1 MITALG
7 WLGTALVIASYAQ
20 PNVARLRRISLIA
33 SAVLIAFNA
42 VLGIWSN
49 VALEVALVVINLER
63 LRRDQAEVDGGM
75 NDLEGREVEADAG
88 GYVLTANAQASYS

>member
-33 SAVLIAFNA
+33 SLVLIAFNA
-42 VLGIWSN
+42 ALGIWSR
-49 VALEVALVVINLER
+49 VALEVALVVINVTQLWRDER
-63 LRRDQAEVDGGM
+63 EAGPVPATEPEEATGQPLQVDV
-75 NDLEGREVEADAG
+75 RV
-88 GYVLTANAQASYS
+88 

>member
-33 SAVLIAFNA
+33 SAVLVVFNA
-42 VLGIWSN
+42 TLGIWSN
-49 VALEVALVVINLER
+49 VALEAALVLVNLAR
-63 LRRDQAEVDGGM
+63 LRQDEPQPPKAAVRGP
-75 NDLEGREVEADAG
+75 RP
-88 GYVLTANAQASYS
+88 ASVPAA

>member
-20 PNVARLRRISLIA
+20 SSVSRLRRISLVA
-33 SAVLIAFNA
+33 SVVLIAFNA

-49 VALEVALVVINLER
+49 VALEVALVVVNLAR
-63 LRRDQAEVDGGM
+63 LRRTEDAQDHDSGAEATGALLPVH
-75 NDLEGREVEADAG
+75 
-88 GYVLTANAQASYS
+88 

>member
-42 VLGIWSN
+42 ALGIWSN

-63 LRRDQAEVDGGM
+63 LRRDQAEADRGTADLESREVVPDVDGYP
-75 NDLEGREVEADAG
+75 LS
-88 GYVLTANAQASYS
+88 ANAHAFHS

>member
-42 VLGIWSN
+42 ALGIWSN

-63 LRRDQAEVDGGM
+63 LRRDQMAADRAM
-75 NDLEGREVEADAG
+75 ADLEGREADADADR
-88 GYVLTANAQASYS
+88 YPLSANAHV

>member
-42 VLGIWSN
+42 ALGIWSN
-49 VALEVALVVINLER
+49 VALEVALVLINLAR
-63 LRRDQAEVDGGM
+63 LKTDVSPAPM
-75 NDLEGREVEADAG
+75 PSLEETPAAVPDFAH
-88 GYVLTANAQASYS
+88 V

>member
-20 PNVARLRRISLIA
+20 PNVARLRRISLVA

-63 LRRDQAEVDGGM
+63 LRRDQTDTDRGM
-75 NDLEGREVEADAG
+75 ADLEGSEVDTD
-88 GYVLTANAQASYS
+88 GYPLSANAQALHS

>member
-42 VLGIWSN
+42 ALGIWSN

-63 LRRDQAEVDGGM
+63 LRRDQTEAARDMPDLERREVDPY
-75 NDLEGREVEADAG
+75 ADG
-88 GYVLTANAQASYS
+88 HRRSANAQALHR

>member
-33 SAVLIAFNA
+33 SIVLIAFNA
-42 VLGIWSN
+42 LLGIWSN
-49 VALEVALVVINLER
+49 VALEVALVVINLAR
-63 LRRDQAEVDGGM
+63 LWRDEAETDAPVAILEDG
-75 NDLEGREVEADAG
+75 EAGLDADV
-88 GYVLTANAQASYS
+88 YALSANAQSFHP

>member
-33 SAVLIAFNA
+33 SVVLIAFNA
-42 VLGIWSN
+42 LLGIWSN
-49 VALEVALVVINLER
+49 VALEVALVVINLAR
-63 LRRDQAEVDGGM
+63 LYRDET
-75 NDLEGREVEADAG
+75 EADAPAAIG
-88 GYVLTANAQASYS
+88 EDGEVGLDADVYALSANAQSFHP

>member
-33 SAVLIAFNA
+33 SVVLIAFNA
-42 VLGIWSN
+42 LLGIWSN
-49 VALEVALVVINLER
+49 VALEVALVVINLAR
-63 LRRDQAEVDGGM
+63 LRRDETEAQMSPADLADSEVDV
-75 NDLEGREVEADAG
+75 DEDVYALS
-88 GYVLTANAQASYS
+88 ANARSFHP

>member
-42 VLGIWSN
+42 ALGIWSN

-63 LRRDQAEVDGGM
+63 LRRDQTATDRGM
-75 NDLEGREVEADAG
+75 ADLEGREVDLDADS
-88 GYVLTANAQASYS
+88 YPLSANARV

>member
-63 LRRDQAEVDGGM
+63 LRRDQAEADRDM
-75 NDLEGREVEADAG
+75 ADLEGPAVDADADV
-88 GYVLTANAQASYS
+88 YALSANAQASYS

>member
-42 VLGIWSN
+42 ALGIWSN
-49 VALEVALVVINLER
+49 VALEVALVAINLER
-63 LRRDQAEVDGGM
+63 LRRDQA
-75 NDLEGREVEADAG
+75 NDRCLAGLDDRDVVADAG
-88 GYVLTANAQASYS
+88 GQPLPADAHARHA